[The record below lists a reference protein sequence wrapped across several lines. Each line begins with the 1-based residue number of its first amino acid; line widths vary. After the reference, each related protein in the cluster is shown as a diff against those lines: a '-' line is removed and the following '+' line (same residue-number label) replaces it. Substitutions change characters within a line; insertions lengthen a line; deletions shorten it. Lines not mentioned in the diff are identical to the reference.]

1 MPTPISRLPRKQRK
15 SVFTAHN
22 TQRRRFLTV
31 ALSKELRDRYGRR
44 QLPVRKGDTVRVLA
58 GSYEGQEERVAKIH
72 TRSMTLT
79 LDNITLKK
87 ADQKLKAL
95 AIRPN
100 HLILTRLNLSD
111 GWRRRVLKVTEAE
124 PTSRPTSAR
133 EKPTEGDTAPS
144 TDTPK
149 TPRRPSAKGAEPTEK
164 PAPAKPAAA
173 KPSDDDDEEIVDDDE
188 DAPAESAK
196 GSEGSA

>member
-15 SVFTAHN
+15 ANFIAHN
-22 TQRRRFLTV
+22 TQRRRALTV

-44 QLPVRKGDTVRVLA
+44 QLPVRRGDTVRVLS

-100 HLILTRLNLSD
+100 HLLLTKLNLAD
-111 GWRRRVLKVTEAE
+111 GWRRRVLKVGDAESPGRAVPAETATTDADTEKSPAAE
-124 PTSRPTSAR
+124 TT
-133 EKPTEGDTAPS
+133 K
-144 TDTPK
+144 PK
-149 TPRRPSAKGAEPTEK
+149 TPKGTKSEPSSPK
-164 PAPAKPAAA
+164 PAKPA
-173 KPSDDDDEEIVDDDE
+173 KPSEPDEKDEDDASDEEDIKDE
-188 DAPAESAK
+188 ADEAGAK
-196 GSEGSA
+196 K